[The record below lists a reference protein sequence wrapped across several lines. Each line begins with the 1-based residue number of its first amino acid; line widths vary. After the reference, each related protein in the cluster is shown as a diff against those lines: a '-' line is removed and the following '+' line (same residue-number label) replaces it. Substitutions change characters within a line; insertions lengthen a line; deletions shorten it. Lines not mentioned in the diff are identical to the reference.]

1 MERPDRIALWAVGMC
16 LLLVFVAATSAR
28 AASDAP
34 GERAAGEAGAR
45 AAASLG
51 ERTLKVGKSGRDVR
65 SLQVKLRRMDFFSG
79 KADGRFG
86 RRTKAAV
93 VRYQRSRCLKADG
106 IVGSGTARA
115 ILRRKGSCK
124 GSGRGSPGKGRSKVS
139 RAYSANDLGARTL
152 ERGNRGRDVRTLQ
165 RLLGMP
171 PDGSFGASTLRA
183 MRRFQRRAGLEY
195 DGRVGPLTRQAL
207 ASRAMSGR
215 MATWYGPGF
224 YGKRTACGQT
234 MSTKLRGVAHRTLP
248 CGTPVVLSFRGR
260 FITVP
265 VVDRGP
271 YTAPFVLD
279 LTAGAAQVLG
289 FSGSGAIRARY
300 P

>member
-28 AASDAP
+28 ADI
-34 GERAAGEAGAR
+34 GAR

-65 SLQVKLRRMDFFSG
+65 SLQIKLRRMDFFSG

-106 IVGSGTARA
+106 VVGKATARA
-115 ILRRKGSCK
+115 ILARKRACK
-124 GSGRGSPGKGRSKVS
+124 GRGKGKGAKKVS
-139 RAYSANDLGARTL
+139 SRYFAGDLGSRTVQ
-152 ERGNRGRDVRTLQ
+152 RGNRGRDVRTLQ
-165 RLLGMP
+165 RLLGLP
-171 PDGSFGASTLRA
+171 PDGGFGARTLRA
-183 MRRFQRRAGLEY
+183 MRRFQRRAGLKG
-195 DGRVGPLTRQAL
+195 DGRVGPRTRAAL
-207 ASRAMSGR
+207 ADRAMSGR

-234 MSTKLRGVAHRTLP
+234 MSLKLRGVAHRTLP

-260 FITVP
+260 FLTVP

-271 YTAPFVLD
+271 YTNPFVLD
-279 LTAGAAQVLG
+279 LTAGAARVLG

>member
-1 MERPDRIALWAVGMC
+1 MDRPDRIALWAVGMC
-16 LLLVFVAATSAR
+16 LLLVLVAATSGR
-28 AASDAP
+28 ADV
-34 GERAAGEAGAR
+34 RAR

-65 SLQVKLRRMDFFSG
+65 SLQIKLRRMDFFAG

-106 IVGSGTARA
+106 IVGRTTARA
-115 ILRRKGSCK
+115 LLARKRACK
-124 GSGRGSPGKGRSKVS
+124 GKGRGRAKVS
-139 RAYSANDLGARTL
+139 REYFQGDLGSRTL
-152 ERGNRGRDVRTLQ
+152 ERGNRGRDVRTVQ
-165 RLLGMP
+165 RLLGMR
-171 PDGSFGASTLRA
+171 PDGEFGAKTLRT
-183 MRRFQRRAGLEY
+183 MRRFQRRAGLKG

-224 YGKRTACGQT
+224 YGQQTACGNRMT
-234 MSTKLRGVAHRTLP
+234 TKLRGVAHRTLP

-260 FITVP
+260 FLTVP

-271 YTAPFVLD
+271 YTPPFVLD
-279 LTAGAAQVLG
+279 LTAGAAKVLG
-289 FSGSGAIRARY
+289 FTGSGPIRARY

>member
-1 MERPDRIALWAVGMC
+1 MDRPDRIALWAVGMC
-16 LLLVFVAATSAR
+16 LLLVLVAATSSR
-28 AASDAP
+28 AAAP
-34 GERAAGEAGAR
+34 ARGPAAT

-65 SLQVKLRRMDFFSG
+65 SLQIKLRRMDFFSG
-79 KADGRFG
+79 KADGRYG

-93 VRYQRSRCLKADG
+93 IRYQRSRCIKADG
-106 IVGSGTARA
+106 VVGEATARA
-115 ILRRKGSCK
+115 ILRKKDACK
-124 GSGRGSPGKGRSKVS
+124 GRGRRPGRSKVS
-139 RAYSANDLGARTL
+139 RTYFEGDLGSRTV

-165 RLLGMP
+165 RLLGMS
-171 PDGSFGASTLRA
+171 PDGTFGAKTLRK
-183 MRRFQRRAGLEY
+183 MRSFQRRAGLKG
-195 DGRVGPLTRQAL
+195 DGRVGPQTRSAL
-207 ASRAMSGR
+207 ATRAMSGR

-224 YGKRTACGQT
+224 YGNNTACGKKLT
-234 MSTKLRGVAHRTLP
+234 TTLRGVAHRTLP

-260 FITVP
+260 FLTVP

-279 LTAGAAQVLG
+279 ITAGAARVLG
-289 FSGSGAIRARY
+289 FAGSGAIRARY